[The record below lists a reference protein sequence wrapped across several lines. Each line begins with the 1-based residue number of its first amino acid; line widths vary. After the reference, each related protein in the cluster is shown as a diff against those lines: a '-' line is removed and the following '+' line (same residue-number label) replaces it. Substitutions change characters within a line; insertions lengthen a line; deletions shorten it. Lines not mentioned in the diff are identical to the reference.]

1 MVDRWGTSRK
11 KTYGEKILQ
20 VVGWNYQF
28 FFCTNYLYMQ
38 FTLVSYEVRVILI
51 AQTLSDTV
59 LTLNAIHSEEAS
71 YFMPCQILLYK
82 TSFLTVMHESDSGMG
97 MESGMVPFFAGIFFF

>member
-1 MVDRWGTSRK
+1 
-11 KTYGEKILQ
+11 
-20 VVGWNYQF
+20 
-28 FFCTNYLYMQ
+28 MQ

-82 TSFLTVMHESDSGMG
+82 TSFQMVMHESDSGMG
-97 MESGMVPFFAGIFFF
+97 MESGVVPFLLESELELKLESRISKSSEIRIEISDFSL